1 MKRGGWGWRRDGWKD
16 LKDMYSVFEVVKW
29 FLHIYNVRHLKHIGA
44 LDAHICI
51 YIHGC
56 DHTCM
61 HRHTLLTYQYC

>member
-51 YIHGC
+51 HPW
-56 DHTCM
+56 M
-61 HRHTLLTYQYC
+61 